1 MKEYTPRKVKKNQ
14 SLIRMLYRR
23 AQEASENAYAPYS
36 QFCVGA
42 ALLACDSGLWTGVNV
57 ESASYGATVCAERT
71 ALVKAVSQG
80 AREFAAIAIAS
91 GQGEAWPC
99 GICRQM
105 LYEFSPDM
113 LVITGEDEEH
123 LEVVTLSKLLPRG
136 FRLQQ

>member
-42 ALLACDSGLWTGVNV
+42 ALLACDSVLWTGVNV

-91 GQGEAWPC
+91 RQGEAWPC

>member
-14 SLIRMLYRR
+14 SLIRTLYRR
-23 AQEASENAYAPYS
+23 AREASENAYAPYS
-36 QFCVGA
+36 HFCVGA
-42 ALLACDSGLWTGVNV
+42 ALLACDGGLFTGVNV

-91 GQGEAWPC
+91 RQGEAWPC

>member
-14 SLIRMLYRR
+14 SLIRTLYRR

-36 QFCVGA
+36 HFCVGA
-42 ALLACDSGLWTGVNV
+42 ALLACDGELFTGVNV

-91 GQGEAWPC
+91 CQGEAWPC